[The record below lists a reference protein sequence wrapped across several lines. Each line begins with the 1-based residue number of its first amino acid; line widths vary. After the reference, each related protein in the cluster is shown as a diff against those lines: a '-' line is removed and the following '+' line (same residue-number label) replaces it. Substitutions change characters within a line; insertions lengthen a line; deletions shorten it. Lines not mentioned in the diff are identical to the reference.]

1 MSHDPNNPAHVA
13 FLSAVNDFMDRE
25 GLNCLTTYCEDDPT
39 YTGPDPYFS
48 WRPCECCGQIAGM
61 RYDCQGYNPST
72 DEIQGPYAVCQDCLC
87 WHANGDLPDSYERPT
102 TNGGR

>member
-1 MSHDPNNPAHVA
+1 
-13 FLSAVNDFMDRE
+13 
-25 GLNCLTTYCEDDPT
+25 
-39 YTGPDPYFS
+39 
-48 WRPCECCGQIAGM
+48 M

-72 DEIQGPYAVCQDCLC
+72 DEIQGPYSVCEDCVC